1 MASDWVQHPK
11 YYDPLC
17 GPSYPSFC
25 AGTTLF
31 KFPLSVLKNHSEL
44 ITSMVTGGGTYD
56 NGQPIYLANLS
67 AMEFEMVLAWLEHA
81 CKMAALFLFSITS
94 STHSSTTVC
103 PFSHDAVI
111 TAISLRQEIPL
122 LKDSWLRAPVGA
134 LITTSLENILG
145 LSSELN
151 ASLHTTVPSKIMLA
165 RETLNARRILL
176 AYSIPKDDGSISPAA
191 ECSAEHHSTCCFQIW
206 VAVWWGKVARKILH
220 PDPKDRYLLS
230 KLGVYLRSLTF
241 DGMPPQCVLNFIYR
255 VKSSG
260 SLEVENAIID
270 KATSSVKAYLCTLHM
285 NADEFNFTED
295 EERADMAYNF

>member
-1 MASDWVQHPK
+1 M
-11 YYDPLC
+11 
-17 GPSYPSFC
+17 
-25 AGTTLF
+25 
-31 KFPLSVLKNHSEL
+31 
-44 ITSMVTGGGTYD
+44 
-56 NGQPIYLANLS
+56 
-67 AMEFEMVLAWLEHA
+67 
-81 CKMAALFLFSITS
+81 
-94 STHSSTTVC
+94 ST
-103 PFSHDAVI
+103 I
-111 TAISLRQEIPL
+111 QKISLSQEIPL
-122 LKDSWLRAPVGA
+122 LKDSWLRPPVGA

-151 ASLHTTVPSKIMLA
+151 ASLHTTVLSKIMLA

-191 ECSAEHHSTCCFQIW
+191 ECSAEHHSTRCFQIW

-230 KLGVYLRSLTF
+230 KLGVYLHSLTF

-255 VKSSG
+255 VESSG

-295 EERADMAYNF
+295 EERDDMAYNF

>member
-1 MASDWVQHPK
+1 
-11 YYDPLC
+11 
-17 GPSYPSFC
+17 
-25 AGTTLF
+25 
-31 KFPLSVLKNHSEL
+31 
-44 ITSMVTGGGTYD
+44 MVTGGGTYD
-56 NGQPIYLANLS
+56 DGQPIYLANLS

-81 CKMAALFLFSITS
+81 RWQPCSFSPSLPQLIALLQSARFLMMRSL
-94 STHSSTTVC
+94 
-103 PFSHDAVI
+103 
-111 TAISLRQEIPL
+111 LRQEIPL
-122 LKDSWLRAPVGA
+122 LKDSWLRPPVGA

-151 ASLHTTVPSKIMLA
+151 ASLHTTVLSKIMLA

-191 ECSAEHHSTCCFQIW
+191 ECSAEHHSTRCFQIW

-230 KLGVYLRSLTF
+230 KLGVYLHSLTF

-255 VKSSG
+255 VESSG

-295 EERADMAYNF
+295 EERDDMAYNF